1 MTTAAVVGPWADKIR
16 FVDIEVRTQVAAGA
30 ASYPLDVIA
39 QQNGTTVLFVSY
51 DKDGGATVGPLGQF
65 ASVTFPLPA
74 TIRIA
79 AGGTIPIQIP

>member
-1 MTTAAVVGPWADKIR
+1 MITAGVAGPWAAKIG
-16 FVDIEVRTQVAAGA
+16 FVDIEVRTQVSAGA

-39 QQNGTTVLFVSY
+39 QQNDTTVLLVSY
-51 DKDGGATVGPLGQF
+51 GEDGAPNVPTLGQF

-79 AGGTIPIQIP
+79 RGGTIPIQIA